1 MMCHLSFGGGGKLA
15 KLVVFKGGNEKTA
28 TGLKMSDL
36 MKNKTGRVVTRKQH
50 AAGKKAYGHLKAW
63 TTACQKA
70 RKDLGIKGFVP
81 IKKGTSFYKA
91 AKAIYKSFDSTSGGS
106 GEADA
111 LFCSGHCHE
120 HGLHGCPVDLTAAA
134 EMYQLAAE
142 EGHTVAQWRLG
153 ELLEF
158 GRGAETSEPDEA
170 KAAHWYRLAAE
181 EGYAQAQSAL
191 ALLLEDGRGV
201 PQDEAAALRWHLAAA
216 EQGQAVSQY
225 CAACCLAAG
234 RGCQV
239 DSVAAEHKAS
249 ARPRPEASSGPFDPD
264 YDAEEGRPRASS
276 VPSVPS
282 VLVQAD
288 LGNDSNDLLGLAQ
301 RIALQLGGLDEAEA
315 SELLD
320 ELLAE
325 VPSLGLQELLEH
337 EADDMEARPM
347 VSHA

>member
-1 MMCHLSFGGGGKLA
+1 ASAAAAASSALEAPPEALRSTPNSGAREPSSSELEGGGHSESCDA
-15 KLVVFKGGNEKTA
+15 RSVGGE
-28 TGLKMSDL
+28 
-36 MKNKTGRVVTRKQH
+36 
-50 AAGKKAYGHLKAW
+50 AARAVSSKASPKAERPDP
-63 TTACQKA
+63 A
-70 RKDLGIKGFVP
+70 GP
-81 IKKGTSFYKA
+81 
-91 AKAIYKSFDSTSGGS
+91 GGS

-234 RGCQV
+234 RGCQA
-239 DSVAAEHKAS
+239 DSVAAEQWARRS
-249 ARPRPEASSGPFDPD
+249 AEQGFGPAVRALRDLGLGLGLGLEAAAEDRRPEASSGPFDPD

-337 EADDMEARPM
+337 GADEMEARPM